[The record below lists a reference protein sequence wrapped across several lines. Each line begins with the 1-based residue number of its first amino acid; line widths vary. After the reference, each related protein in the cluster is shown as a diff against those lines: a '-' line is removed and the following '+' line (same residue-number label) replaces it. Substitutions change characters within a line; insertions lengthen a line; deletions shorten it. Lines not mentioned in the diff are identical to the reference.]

1 MEDVHAVSI
10 KSTLPA
16 LSIAVMIVESGERNH
31 ALHARKR
38 SRSTTMHIFLYHT
51 EYMGNSTCMLQ
62 CKRFNITFNF
72 FKNDIQV

>member
-16 LSIAVMIVESGERNH
+16 LSIAVMTVESGERNP

-38 SRSTTMHIFLYHT
+38 SGSTTMHIFLNHT

-62 CKRFNITFNF
+62 CKKVKYPF
-72 FKNDIQV
+72 